1 MYCKT
6 KRWTAVL
13 VACLLL
19 MLAAGVAQAQETEGR
34 RRGFMLEFGLG
45 LGYITYGE
53 NYDAALQSFIVPGVD
68 RLNFSLNLALGG
80 AINQNVYLVGVAEGF
95 ASRLYDSYNNYIQV
109 NSYLFGLGLRIY
121 PFHTGLQL
129 GLDAGYAIMNEDDNG
144 NVADY
149 PSGWG
154 VAASIGWDVSR
165 RATGFSA
172 ILGIKANYNSI
183 DYAPVLTEAFA
194 VTAFVDLIIK

>member
-19 MLAAGVAQAQETEGR
+19 LFAASAAQAQDSGGR
-34 RRGFMLEFGLG
+34 RRGFMLEFGIG
-45 LGYITYGE
+45 TGYITYGDTA
-53 NYDAALQSFIVPGVD
+53 DANLAYIQGGGD
-68 RLNFSLNLALGG
+68 RINLTLDLALGG
-80 AINQNVYLVGVAEGF
+80 ALSQNIYLVGVAEAF
-95 ASRLYDSYNNYIQV
+95 ATRIFDSYGNYLQE

-129 GLDAGYAIMNEDDNG
+129 GLDAGYAMMNEDQG
-144 NVADY
+144 GVGYFDY